1 MKLAELLMER
11 KDIQIKLAEIKERMN
26 SVVRIQEGDTPEI
39 DPLVL
44 IKQFEETNK
53 RLVKVVETI
62 EKANQE
68 TLMDKGKTL
77 AQALVAREGLRRQH
91 LFYTSV
97 INQASEKVHRYS
109 NSEIKD
115 IVTVDLADLHK
126 KKDQIAKKL
135 REIDAK
141 IQEKNWNIEVE
152 EK

>member
-68 TLMDKGKTL
+68 TLMDKGQTL
-77 AQALVAREGLRRQH
+77 A
-91 LFYTSV
+91 
-97 INQASEKVHRYS
+97 
-109 NSEIKD
+109 
-115 IVTVDLADLHK
+115 
-126 KKDQIAKKL
+126 
-135 REIDAK
+135 
-141 IQEKNWNIEVE
+141 
-152 EK
+152 